1 MGRIALQAS
10 IVLMS
15 LSVVKIGGWHYI
27 VMRRGSRKSHTT
39 IDRNYADANKCSP
52 LLGLSVNHI
61 TPYCAA
67 LK

>member
-1 MGRIALQAS
+1 MGRMALQAS

-27 VMRRGSRKSHTT
+27 VTKKSHRH
-39 IDRNYADANKCSP
+39 IDRNYSDANKSSS
-52 LLGLSVNHI
+52 LLGLSVNRI